1 MKTLKIKRI
10 HPDAITPTRA
20 HKHDAGLDLYALE
33 DTQIRNG
40 QCGLVK
46 TGIAVSVPK
55 GYEAQVRPRSGMTL
69 KTDFKVQLGTIDS
82 GYEGDVG
89 IIVYNADVRNLNK
102 AAWISARTKIAQLVV
117 SPIVTPTVEV
127 VDDFEN
133 ESARG
138 TNGFGSTDLKVRP

>member
-1 MKTLKIKRI
+1 MKTLKIKKI